1 MGLSE
6 RLQHDAEI
14 AQRAT
19 LALLAD
25 FVLVAFVVIA
35 AGVTVY
41 DIGKWLTIW

>member
-25 FVLVAFVVIA
+25 LVLVAFVAIA
-35 AGVTVY
+35 GAVTVY